1 MSAAEPE
8 QPEPEKQDLMALL
21 TPEERRFVL
30 TQRAVEVLYQLQET
44 IIHPHWNESYLNLC
58 RGDTGL
64 MAVHCERRRSS
75 AALCAV
81 PCLF

>member
-1 MSAAEPE
+1 
-8 QPEPEKQDLMALL
+8 MALL

-30 TQRAVEVLYQLQET
+30 IQRAVEVLYQLQET

-75 AALCAV
+75 RRALRCSLLV
-81 PCLF
+81 LMF